1 MPRPARQTII
11 VASESISCRGLSVS
25 GQETCWTLIDAA
37 AAGSESQRA
46 EFVRL
51 YQPVAAS
58 YFQSRWASSPLRS
71 DVDDAV
77 QDLFIECFRQEGVLE
92 RVACE
97 RPEGFRKF
105 FHGVLRNIAL
115 RRETR
120 RQPEAMLLADQPDE
134 QTRCSQAFDRA
145 WARLIL
151 AEATRLHAEAAARE
165 GPRELRRV
173 ELLRLRFQEGLPI
186 REIAALWNEDP
197 ANVHH
202 EYATAR
208 KEFSAA
214 LRQALAFQNPNAT
227 PEQLNATFR
236 EFLQLL
242 S

>member
-1 MPRPARQTII
+1 MGEQ
-11 VASESISCRGLSVS
+11 
-25 GQETCWTLIDAA
+25 QTCWTLIDAA
-37 AAGSESQRA
+37 AAGNESQRG

-51 YQPVAAS
+51 YQPVATS
-58 YFQSRWASSPLRS
+58 YFQSRWAASPLRS
-71 DVDDAV
+71 DIDDAV
-77 QDLFIECFRQEGVLE
+77 QDSFVECFRQDGVLE
-92 RVACE
+92 RVAGE

-115 RRETR
+115 RRETKR
-120 RQPEAMLLADQPDE
+120 LPEAGLIADQPDE

-165 GPRELRRV
+165 GPREVRRV
-173 ELLRLRFQEGLPI
+173 ELLRLRFQDSLPI
-186 REIAALWNEDP
+186 RDIAMLWNEDP
-197 ANVHH
+197 ASVHH

-208 KEFSAA
+208 KEFSTA

-227 PEQLNATFR
+227 PEQLNTTFR

>member
-1 MPRPARQTII
+1 LGRIEVVEQ
-11 VASESISCRGLSVS
+11 
-25 GQETCWTLIDAA
+25 QTCWTLIDAA

-58 YFQSRWASSPLRS
+58 YFQSRWGSSPLRS
-71 DVDDAV
+71 DIDDAV
-77 QDLFIECFRQEGVLE
+77 QDLFIECFRQDGVLE
-92 RVACE
+92 RVSGA

-120 RQPEAMLLADQPDE
+120 RQPEATLLADQPDE

-165 GPRELRRV
+165 GSRELRRV
-173 ELLRLRFQEGLPI
+173 ELLRLRFQEGKPI
-186 REIAALWNEDP
+186 REIALLWNEDP
-197 ANVHH
+197 ADLHH

-208 KEFSAA
+208 REFSNA

-227 PEQLNATFR
+227 PDQLNTTFR

-242 S
+242 G

>member
-1 MPRPARQTII
+1 M
-11 VASESISCRGLSVS
+11 G
-25 GQETCWTLIDAA
+25 GQETSWTLIDAA
-37 AAGSESQRA
+37 AMGNEAQRA

-58 YFQSRWASSPLRS
+58 YFQSRWGASPLRS
-71 DVDDAV
+71 DIDDAI
-77 QDLFIECFRQEGVLE
+77 QDSFLECFRQEGVLD
-92 RVACE
+92 RVARE

-105 FHGVLRNIAL
+105 FHGVLRNVAL

-120 RQPEAMLLADQPDE
+120 KQAELVPLLDQPDP
-134 QTRCSQAFDRA
+134 QTGCSQAFDRA

-165 GPRELRRV
+165 GPREMRRV

-186 REIAALWNEDP
+186 REIAALWQQDP
-197 ANVHH
+197 ASIHH

-214 LRQALAFQNPNAT
+214 LKQALAFQNPAAT
-227 PEQLNATFR
+227 PDQLNTTFL

-242 S
+242 N

>member
-1 MPRPARQTII
+1 M
-11 VASESISCRGLSVS
+11 G
-25 GQETCWTLIDAA
+25 GQETSWTLIDAA
-37 AAGSESQRA
+37 AIGDEARRA

-51 YQPVAAS
+51 YHPVAAS
-58 YFQSRWASSPLRS
+58 YFQSRWAASPLRS
-71 DVDDAV
+71 DIDDAV
-77 QDLFIECFRQEGVLE
+77 QDSFVECFRQEGVLE
-92 RVACE
+92 RVSGE

-105 FHGVLRNIAL
+105 FHGVLRNVAL

-120 RQPEAMLLADQPDE
+120 RQVEAAPLVDQPDE

-151 AEATRLHAEAAARE
+151 AEATRLHAAAAACE
-165 GPRELRRV
+165 GPREMRRV

-186 REIAALWNEDP
+186 REIAALWKEDP
-197 ANVHH
+197 ASVHH

-214 LRQALAFQNPNAT
+214 LKQALAFQNPAAT
-227 PEQLNATFR
+227 PDQLNTTFL

-242 S
+242 G